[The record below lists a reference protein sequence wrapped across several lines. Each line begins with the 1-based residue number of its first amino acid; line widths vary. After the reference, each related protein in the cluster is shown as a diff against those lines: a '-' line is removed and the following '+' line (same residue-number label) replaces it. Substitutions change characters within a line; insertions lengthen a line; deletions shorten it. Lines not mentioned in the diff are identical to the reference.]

1 MMEVSGGRIDNAH
14 STSEPAFVSR
24 LEEVGGMPGGAQGP
38 QALELPTFELPIEIE
53 RTGGRLFVPRA
64 RLVYVREHGAAPPE
78 TAQQLRWSLHDR
90 LLPDELLI
98 IFGKPLHWTGPRGPQ
113 PEHLPLVED
122 IFPVPLTLG
131 RHRESVVSGRPRLDA
146 NLDVTSVAWHY
157 GVVLLRGHDTPWV
170 ADGHLRIDLH
180 SA

>member
-1 MMEVSGGRIDNAH
+1 
-14 STSEPAFVSR
+14 
-24 LEEVGGMPGGAQGP
+24 MPGGAQGP